1 MGLFVHLLRHFV
13 SRLYGYFFYNFESMH
28 AGFIFLAVII
38 GSILFHIFTPWWW
51 TDIASNWGA
60 MDDTINLTF
69 WIGGGVFILICLF
82 MVYCM
87 FKFSYKEGRNVEYK
101 PEDHKLEKILT
112 VATTIGVA
120 ALLAPGLIVYNQY
133 INTPKN
139 ALNIE
144 VMAWQW
150 GWQYR
155 LPGEDGKLGTANVS
169 KISDENPFGIN
180 LDDINGKDDV
190 LIQSDELHLKTNR
203 PVQILLRSVDVLHN
217 FYVPQFRAK
226 MDAIP
231 GIVSYYWFEPNKI
244 GEYEVLCAEYCGIG
258 HYGMRAK
265 VVVEN
270 EQNYENWLEEQ
281 ETFSSL
287 IAKQNKIEFK
297 TTKIAKNDN

>member
-1 MGLFVHLLRHFV
+1 
-13 SRLYGYFFYNFESMH
+13 MH

-69 WIGGGVFILICLF
+69 WIGGGVFILVCLF
-82 MVYCM
+82 MVYCT
-87 FKFSYKEGRNVEYK
+87 FRFSYKEGRNVEYK
-101 PEDHKLEKILT
+101 PEDNKLEKILT
-112 VATTIGVA
+112 VATTLGVA
-120 ALLAPGLIVYNQY
+120 ALLAPGLIVWNEF

-155 LPGEDGKLGTANVS
+155 LPGEDGKLGTAQVV

-180 LDDINGKDDV
+180 LDDPNGKDDV

-217 FYVPQFRAK
+217 FYVPQFRSK

-231 GIVSYYWFEPNKI
+231 GIITYYWFEPNKV
-244 GEYEVLCAEYCGIG
+244 GEYEVLCAEYCGLG

-270 EQNYENWLEEQ
+270 EQNYENWLNEQ

-287 IAKQNKIEFK
+287 IAKQNKIEFN
-297 TTKIAKNDN
+297 TIKIAKNNN

>member
-1 MGLFVHLLRHFV
+1 
-13 SRLYGYFFYNFESMH
+13 MH

-38 GSILFHIFTPWWW
+38 GSVLFHIFTPWWW

-69 WIGGGVFILICLF
+69 WIGGGVFILVCLF
-82 MVYCM
+82 MVYCT
-87 FKFSYKEGRNVEYK
+87 FRFSYKEGRKVEYK
-101 PEDHKLEKILT
+101 PEDNKLEKILT
-112 VATTIGVA
+112 VATTLGVA
-120 ALLAPGLIVYNQY
+120 ALLAPGLIVWNEF

-155 LPGEDGKLGTANVS
+155 LPGEDGKLGTAQVV

-180 LDDINGKDDV
+180 LDDPNGKDDI

-217 FYVPQFRAK
+217 FYVPQFRSK

-231 GIVSYYWFEPNKI
+231 GIITYYWFEPNKV
-244 GEYEVLCAEYCGIG
+244 GEYEVLCAEYCGLG

-270 EQNYENWLEEQ
+270 EQNYENWLNEQ

-287 IAKQNKIEFK
+287 IAKQNKIEFN
-297 TTKIAKNDN
+297 TIKIAKNDN

>member
-1 MGLFVHLLRHFV
+1 
-13 SRLYGYFFYNFESMH
+13 MH

-38 GSILFHIFTPWWW
+38 GSVLFHILTPWWW

-69 WIGGGVFILICLF
+69 WIGGGVFILVCLF
-82 MVYCM
+82 MVYCT

-101 PEDHKLEKILT
+101 PEDNKLEKILT
-112 VATTIGVA
+112 VATTLGVA
-120 ALLAPGLIVYNQY
+120 ALLAPGLIVWNEF

-155 LPGEDGKLGTANVS
+155 LPGEDGKLGTAQVV

-180 LDDINGKDDV
+180 LDDPNGKDDI

-217 FYVPQFRAK
+217 FYVPQFRSK

-231 GIVSYYWFEPNKI
+231 GVITYYWFEPNKV
-244 GEYEVLCAEYCGIG
+244 GEYEVLCAEYCGLG

-270 EQNYENWLEEQ
+270 EQNYENWLNEQ

-287 IAKQNKIEFK
+287 IAKQNKIEFN
-297 TTKIAKNDN
+297 TIKIAKNNN

>member
-1 MGLFVHLLRHFV
+1 
-13 SRLYGYFFYNFESMH
+13 MH

-38 GSILFHIFTPWWW
+38 GSVLFHIFTPWWW

-69 WIGGGVFILICLF
+69 WIGGGVFILVCLF
-82 MVYCM
+82 MVYCT
-87 FKFSYKEGRNVEYK
+87 FKFSYKEGRKVEYK
-101 PEDHKLEKILT
+101 PEDNKLEKILT
-112 VATTIGVA
+112 VATTLGVA
-120 ALLAPGLIVYNQY
+120 ALLAPGLIVWNEF

-155 LPGEDGKLGTANVS
+155 LPGEDGKLGTAQVV

-180 LDDINGKDDV
+180 LDDPNGKDDV

-231 GIVSYYWFEPNKI
+231 GIISYYWFEPNKL
-244 GEYEVLCAEYCGIG
+244 GEYEVLCAEYCGLG

-281 ETFSSL
+281 ETFSNL
-287 IAKQNKIEFK
+287 IAKQKKIEFD
-297 TTKIAKNDN
+297 TIKIAKNDN